1 MPLAQGGA
9 RYGWLPQGGGS
20 AGHIQFDCVATADS
34 PAWTMDDGRWTMDG
48 AQALEVLNDYAAD
61 DRNALTADMAAAG

>member
-1 MPLAQGGA
+1 MG
-9 RYGWLPQGGGS
+9 
-20 AGHIQFDCVATADS
+20 
-34 PAWTMDDGRWTMDG
+34 G